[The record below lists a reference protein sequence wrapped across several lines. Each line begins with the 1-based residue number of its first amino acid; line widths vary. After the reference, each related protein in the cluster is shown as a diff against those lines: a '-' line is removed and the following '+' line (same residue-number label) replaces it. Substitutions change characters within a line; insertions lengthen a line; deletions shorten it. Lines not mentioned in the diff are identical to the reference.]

1 MSTLAEYLRSPRYE
15 VIPTNSAE
23 EAVAEWLPSRST
35 VTITASPTK
44 GLEPTLALAERLAAR
59 GYRPVPHL
67 AARSVGDQ
75 VHLKEIVARLAA
87 AGIDDV
93 FVPGGDAKEPAGSF
107 GSALELLRELKE
119 LDGPFRN
126 VGITGYPESVPHISD
141 DVTIQAMW
149 DKRQYATY
157 IVSNVC
163 FNAERL
169 RTWIGRI
176 RARGVALPVYVGLP
190 YPAERSRL
198 LKLATVSGA
207 SDSVRF
213 MTKHPEWVLRLG
225 LPGGYDPQ
233 RFLRKFGELTPE
245 DRIAGVHL
253 FTFNQI
259 RKAEEW
265 RRSAL

>member
-1 MSTLAEYLRSPRYE
+1 MSTLADYLSNPRYE
-15 VIPTNSAE
+15 VLPTSSAKQ
-23 EAVAEWLPSRST
+23 AVLEWLPANST
-35 VTITASPTK
+35 VTVTASPTK
-44 GLEPTLALAERLAAR
+44 GLEPTLELAEQLAAN
-59 GYRPVPHL
+59 GYRAVPHL
-67 AARSVGDQ
+67 AARSVRDQ
-75 VHLKEIVARLAA
+75 VHLKEIVARLIA
-87 AGIDDV
+87 AGIDNV

-107 GSALELLRELKE
+107 GSALEMLRELTE
-119 LDGPFRN
+119 LGEPFRE
-126 VGITGYPESVPHISD
+126 VGITGYPESVPHIHD

-149 DKRQYATY
+149 DKRQFATY

-163 FNAERL
+163 FNASTL
-169 RTWIGRI
+169 HTWIGRI
-176 RARGVALPVYVGLP
+176 RRRGVTLPVYVGLP

-213 MTKHPEWVLRLG
+213 MTKHPSWVLRLG
-225 LPGGYDPQ
+225 LPGGYEPQ
-233 RFLRKFGELTPE
+233 RFLRKFGELTPG
-245 DRIAGVHL
+245 DGVAGVHL

>member
-1 MSTLAEYLRSPRYE
+1 MNTLTDYLSNPRYE
-15 VIPTNSAE
+15 VIPSKSAE
-23 EAVAEWLPSRST
+23 EAVAEWLPAGAT

-44 GLEPTLALAERLAAR
+44 GLDPTLELAERLAAR

-67 AARSVGDQ
+67 AARSVRDP
-75 VHLKEIVARLAA
+75 VHLKEIVTRLVTAR
-87 AGIDDV
+87 IDDV

-107 GSALELLRELKE
+107 GSALEMLRELTE
-119 LDGPFRN
+119 LGAPFRN

-163 FNAERL
+163 FNAAAL
-169 RTWIGRI
+169 RTWIDRI
-176 RARGVALPVYVGLP
+176 RSRGVTLPVYVGLP

-213 MTKHPEWVLRLG
+213 MTRHPSWVLRLG
-225 LPGGYDPQ
+225 LPGGYDPR
-233 RFLRKFGELTPE
+233 RFLRTFGELRS
-245 DRIAGVHL
+245 DDGVAGVHL